1 MREKKLWE
9 WRTLSDRCF
18 VQPPVVS
25 APTTQQSFISLSR
38 SLTHANWNELCY
50 VFVPQISELSD
61 LADRPLVGALTSRL
75 QALHAQLQAFVER
88 VDNLGKPPAGGMDP
102 QVEGESPLA
111 SPCAPLP
118 CSGDGQDGLNTA
130 EEKVNENKHTPPF
143 TSCHSL
149 SLSLIYFQS
158 FFQDFTFC
166 WIFIF
171 CCH

>member
-1 MREKKLWE
+1 MFC
-9 WRTLSDRCF
+9 S
-18 VQPPVVS
+18 PVVS

-38 SLTHANWNELCY
+38 SLTQPLITGCVNEFRY

-88 VDNLGKPPAGGMDP
+88 VDSLGKPPAGGKDP

-118 CSGDGQDGLNTA
+118 CSGDSQDGLNAA
-130 EEKVNENKHTPPF
+130 EEKVNEKKHTPFF

-149 SLSLIYFQS
+149 SLFHLFFVGFLFSVVTSLLCYS
-158 FFQDFTFC
+158 FLSLVQCLT
-166 WIFIF
+166 ISLAE
-171 CCH
+171 

>member
-1 MREKKLWE
+1 MFCSA
-9 WRTLSDRCF
+9 TCGISSHNTTIIY
-18 VQPPVVS
+18 QPE
-25 APTTQQSFISLSR
+25 SFP
-38 SLTHANWNELCY
+38 HAAINNWNEFCY

-88 VDNLGKPPAGGMDP
+88 VDSLGKPPAGGMDP

-130 EEKVNENKHTPPF
+130 EEKVNEKKHTPPF

-149 SLSLIYFQS
+149 SLSFIYFQS